1 MLAIVPFHIQ
11 LVEVSLLFA
20 ILNSQSADADAAP
33 AFFAKQQ

>member
-1 MLAIVPFHIQ
+1 MIPFRVQ